1 MARAATTRLE
11 PGHHSIDRAQPFPT
25 ETGWALRWRLRLP
38 SGKLLDKTTKAPTK
52 AEVRAKARRTADSLL
67 KAPGNTNWTPTS
79 PVLAYMEAVALPAI
93 RAERLADA
101 TTRRYELAYRLLR
114 GECGQKHKHLHSLA
128 GLSIH
133 DAMRPRN
140 LTRCLEEIG
149 ELHGAKNV
157 KHAKTV
163 AKKYLAG
170 PLRVDELIEFN
181 PLADLDVDLSRAKR
195 PEIRRGGHALSLEEY
210 RKVIDHL
217 LAADSRPVPRPRRG
231 RWSHELQVAQRA
243 QVTDVVLAQATTGLR
258 TSELAT
264 RPVAECSVDKD
275 GTFIF
280 WLPDAAVKTRRGR
293 PVPVLDPRVS
303 KRLEARLKVAKGK
316 HLFSAP
322 SDPASAWDPRTRDRK
337 IAALYQEMA
346 EALEIPL
353 LAFERGHLW
362 RTTLNTLLYDELP
375 EATRTRLLGHTP
387 AVNRQFYTAVT
398 STRAVVEAA
407 SILRDD
413 PQESPQE
420 SPQETGNHG

>member
-11 PGHHSIDRAQPFPT
+11 PGQHSIDRAKPFPHGD
-25 ETGWALRWRLRLP
+25 GWALRWRLRLP
-38 SGKLLDKTTKAPTK
+38 GGRLLDKTTKAPTK
-52 AEVRAKARRTADSLL
+52 GEVRARARRTADSLL
-67 KAPGNTNWTPTS
+67 KAPGNANWTHTS
-79 PVLAYMEAVALPAI
+79 PVLAYMEDVTLPAI
-93 RAERLADA
+93 RADRLAEA

-114 GECGQKHKHLHSLA
+114 GECRQKHKHLHSLA

-170 PLRVDELIEFN
+170 PLRVDELLEVN

-195 PEIRRGGHALSLEEY
+195 PAVSRGGHALTLEEY
-210 RKVIDHL
+210 QRVIEYL
-217 LAADSRPVPRPRRG
+217 LVADPENVPQPKRG
-231 RWSHELQVAQRA
+231 RWSHDTQILQRA
-243 QVTDVVLAQATTGLR
+243 QVIDVVLAQANTGLR

-264 RPVAECSVDKD
+264 RPVAECTVDKD

-280 WLPDAAVKTRRGR
+280 WLPDTAVKTRRGR

-303 KRLEARLKVAKGK
+303 ARLAARLKTAKGDQ
-316 HLFSAP
+316 LFPAP
-322 SDPASAWDPRTRDRK
+322 SDPSKAWDPRTRDRK

-346 EALEIPL
+346 TDLKIDLFE
-353 LAFERGHLW
+353 FERGHLW
-362 RTTLNTLLYDELP
+362 RTTLNTLLYDRLP
-375 EATRTRLLGHTP
+375 EATRTRLLGHSP
-387 AVNRQFYTAVT
+387 AVNRRFYTAVT
-398 STRAVVEAA
+398 DTKSVVEAA
-407 SILRDD
+407 SILREK
-413 PQESPQE
+413 PEM
-420 SPQETGNHG
+420 